1 VSRYVLLDRDGTL
14 VRDDGYTH
22 RVEDYELLDGVV
34 DGLHTL
40 ARAGYRFAIVTN
52 QSGIGRGYYG
62 VDDFERFQEHLSRD
76 LAREGIAI
84 DATFHCPHVPEAGC
98 ACRKPAAGM
107 ILRATAMLDIDVASS
122 WMIGDSERDVGFA
135 IAAGLAGSVLV
146 RREGSTSHAHSPTR
160 AAHVA
165 RDLRDAARFILRAD

>member
-22 RVEDYELLDGVV
+22 RIDDYELLDGVV
-34 DGLHTL
+34 DGLRTL
-40 ARAGYRFAIVTN
+40 ALAGYRFAIVTN

-62 VDDFERFQEHLSRD
+62 EDDFARFQEHLARD

-98 ACRKPAAGM
+98 SCRKPAAGM
-107 ILRATAMLDIDVASS
+107 MVRARATLDIDVASS

-135 IAAGLAGSVLV
+135 AAAGLAGAVLV
-146 RREGSTSHAHSPTR
+146 RRDGGTTQTDPQMR

-165 RDLRDAARFILRAD
+165 SDLRDAARFILRSD